1 MGAMIS
7 VVATVVFFILLL
19 HAFLNS
25 KPVTTSGYATKSFII
40 IPKALVE
47 KRGFN
52 ITKSLAGFL
61 SMISY
66 DTLLGIPEH
75 NQLSFQLPASPIME
89 GIIDLH
95 HDIMFILVFISIF
108 VLYMLVTIVVLFGE
122 RDNDTRNT
130 SAVSHHTTL
139 EII

>member
-7 VVATVVFFILLL
+7 VIATVVFFVLLL

-25 KPVTTSGYATKSFII
+25 NPVQTSGYVTKGHIV

-47 KRGFN
+47 KRGFK
-52 ITKSLAGFL
+52 ITKSLGFMALL
-61 SMISY
+61 SS
-66 DTLLGIPEH
+66 DTLLGIPLP
-75 NQLSFQLPASPIME
+75 NQLNFQMPATPIME

-95 HDIMFILVFISIF
+95 HDIMFFLVFISIF
-108 VLYMLVTIVVLFGE
+108 VLYLLVAIVALFS
-122 RDNDTRNT
+122 DTESNRNT
-130 SAVSHHTTL
+130 AAFTHHTVL